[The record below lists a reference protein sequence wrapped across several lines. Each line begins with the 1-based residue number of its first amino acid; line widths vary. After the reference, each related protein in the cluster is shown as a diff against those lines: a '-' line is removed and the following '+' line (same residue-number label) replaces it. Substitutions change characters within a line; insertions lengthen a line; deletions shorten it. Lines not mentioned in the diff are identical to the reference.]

1 MPAKKP
7 TGKKESFNFEAS
19 MTELEDIVD
28 QIESGELSLEEAMLQ
43 FEKGVVL
50 TRQCQQA
57 LQAAEQK
64 VKILLEKQ
72 GDLSLEDFADEDD
85 E

>member
-1 MPAKKP
+1 MPAK
-7 TGKKESFNFEAS
+7 KKESFNFEAS
-19 MTELEDIVD
+19 LSELEEIVD
-28 QIESGELSLEEAMLQ
+28 HIESGELSLEEAMLQ

-64 VKILLEKQ
+64 VKILLEKH
-72 GDLSLEDFADEDD
+72 GDLSLEDFADEEDD

>member
-1 MPAKKP
+1 MPPK
-7 TGKKESFNFEAS
+7 KKESFNFEAS
-19 MTELEDIVD
+19 MSELEAIVD

-43 FEKGVVL
+43 FEKGVLL

-72 GDLSLEDFADEDD
+72 GDLSLEDFADNEDD

>member
-1 MPAKKP
+1 MSPK
-7 TGKKESFNFEAS
+7 KKESFNFEAS
-19 MTELEDIVD
+19 MSELEDIVD

-57 LQAAEQK
+57 LQVAEQK